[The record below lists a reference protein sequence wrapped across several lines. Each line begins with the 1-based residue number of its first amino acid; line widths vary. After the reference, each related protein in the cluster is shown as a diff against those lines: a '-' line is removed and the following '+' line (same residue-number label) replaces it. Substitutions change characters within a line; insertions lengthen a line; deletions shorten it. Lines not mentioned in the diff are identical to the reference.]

1 MRKRILELLRNSKGI
16 PVSGEEISKELEVSR
31 TAIWKHIQA
40 LKNEG
45 YEIESVPKRG
55 YILREVPDRLF
66 PQEILSRLQTKWLG
80 RNICYRDS
88 VDSSNNLA
96 KALANEGCE
105 NGLLVV
111 AEEQGAGKGRLS
123 RGWISPYAKGIWFSV
138 VLKPP
143 FLPQEAS
150 KCTLLAAVAV
160 VKSINKIAGVHAA
173 IKWPNDVLLLGRKLV
188 GILTEMN
195 AEFGHINYVVI
206 GTGINTNASPEDY
219 PEEVRD
225 LAVSVADAATEP
237 FTRVELL
244 CDILK
249 NMEDLY
255 ETAVQDGFGPV
266 FDEWRRYSCTLGQE
280 VKVIAPDMTYF
291 GTAEDIDEEGLLIVR
306 REDGSKEKVVAGDV
320 SIRPA
325 KAKGN
330 EYA

>member
-1 MRKRILELLRNSKGI
+1 MRKRILELLRNSKGT

-66 PQEILSRLQTKWLG
+66 PQEILSHLQTKWLG

-160 VKSINKIAGVHAA
+160 VKAINKIAGVHAA
-173 IKWPNDVLLLGRKLV
+173 IKWPNDILLLGRKLV

-206 GTGINTNASPEDY
+206 GTGINTSASPEDY
-219 PEEVRD
+219 PEEVRYAYAQGGR
-225 LAVSVADAATEP
+225 LAGEHGIGAKKLAYMEE
-237 FTRVELL
+237 FTPAGELEL
-244 CDILK
+244 MRRIKLAWDPNLILNPGK
-249 NMEDLY
+249 
-255 ETAVQDGFGPV
+255 V
-266 FDEWRRYSCTLGQE
+266 FN
-280 VKVIAPDMTYF
+280 A
-291 GTAEDIDEEGLLIVR
+291 
-306 REDGSKEKVVAGDV
+306 
-320 SIRPA
+320 
-325 KAKGN
+325 
-330 EYA
+330 

>member
-1 MRKRILELLRNSKGI
+1 MPKAADELFDDFIFNFAANRKLQFSRIVFPLKKTDGKK
-16 PVSGEEISKELEVSR
+16 VSYIEKKQ
-31 TAIWKHIQA
+31 WKMEHFFMPQ
-40 LKNEG
+40 G
-45 YEIESVPKRG
+45 YYTLIFDNMK
-55 YILREVPDRLF
+55 
-66 PQEILSRLQTKWLG
+66 QMK
-80 RNICYRDS
+80 
-88 VDSSNNLA
+88 
-96 KALANEGCE
+96 
-105 NGLLVV
+105 LV
-111 AEEQGAGKGRLS
+111 KD
-123 RGWISPYAKGIWFSV
+123 
-138 VLKPP
+138 
-143 FLPQEAS
+143 
-150 KCTLLAAVAV
+150 T
-160 VKSINKIAGVHAA
+160 SINNVVVEKVYL
-173 IKWPNDVLLLGRKLV
+173 DRKKV
-188 GILTEMN
+188 KKYIFER
-195 AEFGHINYVVI
+195 IN
-206 GTGINTNASPEDY
+206 GQWMLTGINTNASPEDY

>member
-1 MRKRILELLRNSKGI
+1 MRKRILELLRNSKGT

-80 RNICYRDS
+80 RNICYR
-88 VDSSNNLA
+88 
-96 KALANEGCE
+96 
-105 NGLLVV
+105 
-111 AEEQGAGKGRLS
+111 EQGAGKGRLS

-160 VKSINKIAGVHAA
+160 VKAINKIAGVHAS
-173 IKWPNDVLLLGRKLV
+173 IKWPNDILLLGRKLV

-249 NMEDLY
+249 NMEELY
-255 ETAVQDGFGPV
+255 ETAVQEGFDPV

-291 GTAEDIDEEGLLIVR
+291 GTAEDIDEEGLLVVR

>member
-1 MRKRILELLRNSKGI
+1 
-16 PVSGEEISKELEVSR
+16 
-31 TAIWKHIQA
+31 
-40 LKNEG
+40 
-45 YEIESVPKRG
+45 
-55 YILREVPDRLF
+55 
-66 PQEILSRLQTKWLG
+66 
-80 RNICYRDS
+80 
-88 VDSSNNLA
+88 
-96 KALANEGCE
+96 
-105 NGLLVV
+105 
-111 AEEQGAGKGRLS
+111 
-123 RGWISPYAKGIWFSV
+123 
-138 VLKPP
+138 
-143 FLPQEAS
+143 
-150 KCTLLAAVAV
+150 
-160 VKSINKIAGVHAA
+160 
-173 IKWPNDVLLLGRKLV
+173 
-188 GILTEMN
+188 MN

-255 ETAVQDGFGPV
+255 ETAVQEGFDPV
-266 FDEWRRYSCTLGQE
+266 FDEWCRYSCTLGQE

>member
-1 MRKRILELLRNSKGI
+1 MRKRILELLRNNGGE
-16 PVSGEEISKELEVSR
+16 PVSGEEISRQLEVSR
-31 TAIWKHIQA
+31 TAIWKHIQT

-45 YEIESVPKRG
+45 YDIESVPKKG
-55 YILREVPDRLF
+55 YILKEAPNRLF

-96 KALANEGCE
+96 KALANE
-105 NGLLVV
+105 
-111 AEEQGAGKGRLS
+111 GAGKGRLS

-160 VKSINKIAGVHAA
+160 VKAINQIAGVHAA

-206 GTGINTNASPEDY
+206 GTGINTNATPDDY
-219 PEEVRD
+219 PDEVKS
-225 LAVSVADAATEP
+225 LAVSVCDAATEP
-237 FTRVELL
+237 FTRVQLL

-255 ETAVQDGFGPV
+255 ETAVKEGFDPV
-266 FDEWRRYSCTLGQE
+266 LDEWRKYSCTLGQE
-280 VKVIAPDMTYF
+280 VKVIAPDMTYY
-291 GTAEDIDEEGLLIVR
+291 GTAVDIDEEGLLIVR
-306 REDGSKEKVVAGDV
+306 KENGALEKVVAGDV

-325 KAKGN
+325 AAQNGA
-330 EYA
+330 YA

>member
-1 MRKRILELLRNSKGI
+1 MRKRILELLRNSKGT

-160 VKSINKIAGVHAA
+160 VKAINKIAGVHAA
-173 IKWPNDVLLLGRKLV
+173 IKC
-188 GILTEMN
+188 LTT
-195 AEFGHINYVVI
+195 FFCWD
-206 GTGINTNASPEDY
+206 AS
-219 PEEVRD
+219 
-225 LAVSVADAATEP
+225 L
-237 FTRVELL
+237 
-244 CDILK
+244 
-249 NMEDLY
+249 
-255 ETAVQDGFGPV
+255 
-266 FDEWRRYSCTLGQE
+266 
-280 VKVIAPDMTYF
+280 
-291 GTAEDIDEEGLLIVR
+291 
-306 REDGSKEKVVAGDV
+306 
-320 SIRPA
+320 
-325 KAKGN
+325 
-330 EYA
+330 

>member
-1 MRKRILELLRNSKGI
+1 MIYMRKRILELLRNSKGA

-123 RGWISPYAKGIWFSV
+123 RGWTLPPDLRCRNNGAIRQIRGQSLPVQLFHTGPPYF
-138 VLKPP
+138 
-143 FLPQEAS
+143 
-150 KCTLLAAVAV
+150 
-160 VKSINKIAGVHAA
+160 
-173 IKWPNDVLLLGRKLV
+173 
-188 GILTEMN
+188 
-195 AEFGHINYVVI
+195 
-206 GTGINTNASPEDY
+206 
-219 PEEVRD
+219 
-225 LAVSVADAATEP
+225 
-237 FTRVELL
+237 
-244 CDILK
+244 
-249 NMEDLY
+249 
-255 ETAVQDGFGPV
+255 
-266 FDEWRRYSCTLGQE
+266 
-280 VKVIAPDMTYF
+280 
-291 GTAEDIDEEGLLIVR
+291 
-306 REDGSKEKVVAGDV
+306 
-320 SIRPA
+320 
-325 KAKGN
+325 
-330 EYA
+330 

>member
-1 MRKRILELLRNSKGI
+1 MRKRILELLRNSKGT

-40 LKNEG
+40 LKSEG

-66 PQEILSRLQTKWLG
+66 PQEILSRLQTKW
-80 RNICYRDS
+80 
-88 VDSSNNLA
+88 
-96 KALANEGCE
+96 
-105 NGLLVV
+105 
-111 AEEQGAGKGRLS
+111 
-123 RGWISPYAKGIWFSV
+123 
-138 VLKPP
+138 
-143 FLPQEAS
+143 
-150 KCTLLAAVAV
+150 
-160 VKSINKIAGVHAA
+160 
-173 IKWPNDVLLLGRKLV
+173 LGRKLV

-255 ETAVQDGFGPV
+255 ETAVQEGFDPV